1 MTRSAR
7 PVSVCLAGAAF
18 AGALG
23 AFSVR
28 PDAPLARLALI
39 PDLLSF
45 ADGTLG
51 AASNAGLA
59 GLAGAVIG
67 FSLAASAKA
76 GGAPRPVLLSALL
89 LANPIA
95 VYAFAGG
102 AGAALLLAAGTIVAC
117 AAVGLAATR
126 DYRAAV
132 LLSFALALAPFLSST
147 LLFLYPLLFL
157 ALPLAS
163 PWGLAAHKAAG
174 FAVVVWSPFAMA
186 LAGLAY
192 LHGLLGPP
200 GGGAPFDIA
209 AWRGAFGEEFLLLA
223 AGAGLISLAA
233 IAGSRLAGGLAFL
246 AGAELLALT
255 HPEWF
260 RGL

>member
-1 MTRSAR
+1 VTRPAHL
-7 PVSVCLAGAAF
+7 VSVLLAGAAF

-23 AFSVR
+23 GLFQ
-28 PDAPLARLALI
+28 PPGAPLTRMALI

-45 ADGTLG
+45 ANGTLS
-51 AASNAGLA
+51 AVSNAGLA

-67 FSLAASAKA
+67 VCLAASAKA
-76 GGAPRPVLLSALL
+76 GGARRPFLLSGLL
-89 LANPIA
+89 LANPLA

-132 LLSFALALAPFLSST
+132 LLSFALALAPFLSNT

-163 PWGLAAHKAAG
+163 PWGLAAQKAAG
-174 FAVVVWSPFAMA
+174 FAVVIWSPFAMA

-192 LHGLLGPP
+192 LHGLLDPP
-200 GGGAPFDIA
+200 VGGAPFDLA
-209 AWRGAFGEEFLLLA
+209 AWRGAFGEDFLLLA

-233 IAGSRLAGGLAFL
+233 IAASRLAGGLAFL
-246 AGAELLALT
+246 AGAELLALA

-260 RGL
+260 QGL

>member
-1 MTRSAR
+1 MTKSAHV
-7 PVSVCLAGAAF
+7 VSVSLAGALL

-23 AFSVR
+23 GLFE
-28 PDAPLARLALI
+28 PPGAPLARLALF

-45 ADGTLG
+45 ADGALG
-51 AASNAGLA
+51 AASNAELS

-67 FSLAASAKA
+67 FFLRASAKA
-76 GGAPRPVLLSALL
+76 GGAPRPVLLSGLL
-89 LANPIA
+89 LANPLA

-132 LLSFALALAPFLSST
+132 LLSFALALAPFLSNT

-163 PWGLAAHKAAG
+163 PWGLAPRKVAG
-174 FAVVVWSPFAMA
+174 FAVVIWSPFAMA

-192 LHGLLGPP
+192 LHWLLGPP
-200 GGGAPFDIA
+200 GATPPFDLA
-209 AWRGAFGEEFLLLA
+209 AWRGAFGEDLLLVA

-233 IAGSRLAGGLAFL
+233 FAGSRLAGGLAFL
-246 AGAELLALT
+246 SGGGLLALA
-255 HPEWF
+255 HAEWF
-260 RGL
+260 CAL

>member
-1 MTRSAR
+1 MTRPAHL
-7 PVSVCLAGAAF
+7 VSVLLGGALL

-23 AFSVR
+23 GLFQ
-28 PDAPLARLALI
+28 PPGAPLARLALI
-39 PDLLSF
+39 PDLFSF
-45 ADGTLG
+45 AEGTPG

-76 GGAPRPVLLSALL
+76 GGARRPFLLSGLL

-102 AGAALLLAAGTIVAC
+102 AGAALLLAAGTIIAC
-117 AAVGLAATR
+117 AAVWLAATR

-132 LLSFALALAPFLSST
+132 LLSFALALAPFFSNT
-147 LLFLYPLLFL
+147 LLFLYPMLFL

-163 PWGLAAHKAAG
+163 PWGLTPAKTAG
-174 FAVVVWSPFAMA
+174 FAVVIWSPFAMA
-186 LAGLAY
+186 FLGLAY
-192 LHGLLGPP
+192 LHWLLGPLAAI
-200 GGGAPFDIA
+200 APFDLA
-209 AWRGAFGEEFLLLA
+209 DWRGAFGEDFLLLA

-233 IAGSRLAGGLAFL
+233 FAASRLAGGLAFL

-260 RGL
+260 HGL